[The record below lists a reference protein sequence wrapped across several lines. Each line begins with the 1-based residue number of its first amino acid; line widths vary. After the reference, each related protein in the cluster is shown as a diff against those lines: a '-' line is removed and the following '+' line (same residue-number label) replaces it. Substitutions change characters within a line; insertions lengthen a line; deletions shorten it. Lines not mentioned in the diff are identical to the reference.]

1 MNDLDPTVQSSLIS
15 AVGAA
20 IVAFFSGNWW
30 QKRKTASP
38 SHCEKIC
45 SLMVN
50 SFDKLLT
57 ALEVAGEPPAVKV
70 AIRDARDSIV
80 TAKNYL
86 GLYGAEPDNSN

>member
-1 MNDLDPTVQSSLIS
+1 MNDLDPTVQSSIIS
-15 AVGAA
+15 AIGGAIA
-20 IVAFFSGNWW
+20 AFFGGNWW
-30 QKRKTASP
+30 IKRKAAQP

-45 SLMVN
+45 GLMVN

-57 ALEVAGEPPAVKV
+57 ALEVAGEPPAVKI

-86 GLYGAEPDNSN
+86 GMYGVDADGT